1 MDWSWLGAAV
11 DLIILIGALL
21 LALDRIGAKFG
32 WFKKKTDNSFEK
44 KVLEILKKVLPGI
57 LKEHDLET
65 REKYKADRERYL
77 KDISNEILKNIQTE
91 LHQVNS
97 LDKKYEI
104 LACSARDVLREKIM
118 AIYHKNVRARE
129 MTRYEKEALTQYYK
143 DYKAMDGNSY
153 IDRYYNRM
161 LEWNIVEDD
170 YED

>member
-1 MDWSWLGAAV
+1 MNWNWLGATV
-11 DLIILIGALL
+11 DFIILIGALV
-21 LALDRIGAKFG
+21 LALDRIGEKFG
-32 WFKKKTDNSFEK
+32 WFKRKTEGSFEK
-44 KVLEILKKVLPGI
+44 KVVDIINKVLPDI
-57 LKEHDLET
+57 LLNHDLKT

-77 KDISNEILKNIQTE
+77 KDISNEILSNIQNE

-97 LDKKYEI
+97 LDKKYEV

-118 AIYHKNVRARE
+118 AIYHKNVRVRE

-170 YED
+170 YEE

>member
-1 MDWSWLGAAV
+1 MNWNWLGATV
-11 DLIILIGALL
+11 DFIILIGALV
-21 LALDRIGAKFG
+21 LALDRIGEKFG
-32 WFKKKTDNSFEK
+32 WFKRKTEGSFEK
-44 KVLEILKKVLPGI
+44 KVVDIINKVLPDI
-57 LKEHDLET
+57 LLNHDLKT

-77 KDISNEILKNIQTE
+77 KDISNEILSNIQNE

-97 LDKKYEI
+97 LDKKYEV

-118 AIYHKNVRARE
+118 AIYHKNVRVRE

-161 LEWNIVEDD
+161 LEWAIVEDD
-170 YED
+170 YEE

>member
-1 MDWSWLGAAV
+1 MDFTWLGAAV
-11 DLIILIGALL
+11 DVIILIGALI

-44 KVLEILKKVLPGI
+44 KVLDVLKKALPNI

-77 KDISNEILKNIQTE
+77 KDISNEILSNIQNE
-91 LHQVNS
+91 LRQVNS
-97 LDKKYEI
+97 LDKKYEV

-170 YED
+170 YDE

>member
-1 MDWSWLGAAV
+1 MDFSWLGAAV
-11 DLIILIGALL
+11 DFIILIGALV

-44 KVLEILKKVLPGI
+44 KVTEIVEKILPDI
-57 LKEHDLET
+57 LYKHDLET
-65 REKYKADRERYL
+65 REKYKADRQRYL
-77 KDISNEILKNIQTE
+77 KDISNEILANIQQE
-91 LHQVNS
+91 LHQVDS
-97 LDKKYEI
+97 LDEKYEI

-118 AIYHKNVRARE
+118 GIYHKNVRARE

-143 DYKAMDGNSY
+143 DYKAMNGNSY

-161 LEWNIVEDD
+161 LEWAVIEDD